1 MKKAKN
7 KPFGDDAAV
16 NLELGK
22 GVNRQELESFFQWK
36 NADPES
42 KNDDPESKNDDS
54 EWKNADVVFKDI
66 PELNQLSID
75 FIKGKVSEG
84 DFQTQFNT
92 IVKNQNRQER
102 QKN

>member
-22 GVNRQELESFFQWK
+22 GVNRQELESFFQWE
-36 NADPES
+36 D
-42 KNDDPESKNDDS
+42 DDS
-54 EWKNADVVFKDI
+54 EWKNADIVFKDI

>member
-16 NLELGK
+16 NLEQGK
-22 GVNRQELESFFQWK
+22 GVNRQELESFFQWE
-36 NADPES
+36 D
-42 KNDDPESKNDDS
+42 DDS
-54 EWKNADVVFKDI
+54 EWKNADIVFKDI

>member
-7 KPFGDDAAV
+7 KPFGDDATV

-22 GVNRQELESFFQWK
+22 GVNRQELESFFQGK
-36 NADPES
+36 NAE
-42 KNDDPESKNDDS
+42 
-54 EWKNADVVFKDI
+54 VVFKDI

>member
-7 KPFGDDAAV
+7 KPFGDDPGV

-22 GVNRQELESFFQWK
+22 GVNRQELESFFQEK
-36 NADPES
+36 NAQ
-42 KNDDPESKNDDS
+42 
-54 EWKNADVVFKDI
+54 VVFKDI
-66 PELNQLSID
+66 PELKQLYID

>member
-36 NADPES
+36 NA
-42 KNDDPESKNDDS
+42 DPESKNDDS